1 MDLLNKKLFV
11 FDFDGTLIDSNK
23 IKKEAY
29 FQVLEYNQNYINYLE
44 LIMNKKQDLDRF
56 KIFQILSEEFV
67 NLKPDYLTMKYT
79 NICLKRILKANE
91 IQGAYKFLKFLNKNK
106 KIIIINSATPKKPL
120 EDIVKHLKF
129 KKYIYEI
136 YGRPSSKE
144 DNFKDALKKF
154 NISIKDSIIF
164 GDTENDRKCAEYF
177 DCDFIGIKNELSN
190 FKSIPK
196 YNFSNYNE
204 ILNSMMLSNYE

>member
-1 MDLLNKKLFV
+1 LKLINQKTFDNTMDLLNKKLFV

-79 NICLKRILKANE
+79 
-91 IQGAYKFLKFLNKNK
+91 
-106 KIIIINSATPKKPL
+106 
-120 EDIVKHLKF
+120 
-129 KKYIYEI
+129 
-136 YGRPSSKE
+136 
-144 DNFKDALKKF
+144 
-154 NISIKDSIIF
+154 
-164 GDTENDRKCAEYF
+164 
-177 DCDFIGIKNELSN
+177 
-190 FKSIPK
+190 
-196 YNFSNYNE
+196 
-204 ILNSMMLSNYE
+204 